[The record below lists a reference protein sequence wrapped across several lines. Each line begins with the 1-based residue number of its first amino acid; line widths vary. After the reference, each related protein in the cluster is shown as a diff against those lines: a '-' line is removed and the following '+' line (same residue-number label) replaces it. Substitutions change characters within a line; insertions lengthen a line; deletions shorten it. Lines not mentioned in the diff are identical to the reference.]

1 MDIMILKN
9 LWQKYKIIFIVST
22 LFFVSL
28 FLKLDNVTNISS
40 MSITCLSIIFGF
52 AFSFIL
58 GIYTQERIN
67 VFMNDKGILDS
78 FIIDNKAYLL
88 EMLSAIVLIFIL
100 SVLKYSYT
108 FYLITISTDNFI
120 VSITIFEI
128 LKTMD
133 FIKHYFMVYKNTYCD
148 RVRNFHK
155 KDYDD

>member
-1 MDIMILKN
+1 
-9 LWQKYKIIFIVST
+9 
-22 LFFVSL
+22 
-28 FLKLDNVTNISS
+28 